1 MLKLIETL
9 AEFLD
14 SILPRPAP
22 QPVPIPVRVREDRR
36 R

>member
-14 SILPRPAP
+14 SLLPRPAP
-22 QPVPIPVRVREDRR
+22 QPIPVRVREDRR